1 MILLIL
7 DYGSGNIKSV
17 YNSIKQVLKDNNLNY
32 KIIVSNNISNINK
45 SDYIILPGVGS
56 FGNCMENLSNK
67 PGLLEN
73 LEEFVFIKK
82 KPFLGICVGMQ
93 LIAEYGLENGK
104 TNGLGW
110 IEGRVKH
117 LDIQGNLSKEKLKIP
132 HMGWNNL
139 KFKYNNHPVLENIT
153 ENEQFYFVH
162 SFALESN
169 NTNQIIA
176 STNYSQKIPAII
188 GKDNYIGVQFHP
200 EKSGNSG
207 QKFIYNWLKWCP

>member
-17 YNSIKQVLKDNNLNY
+17 YNSVKQVLKNNNLNN
-32 KIIVSNNISNINK
+32 KIIVSNNINDIKK

-56 FGNCMENLSNK
+56 FGNCMQNLSNK
-67 PGLLEN
+67 PGLLDH

-93 LIAEYGLENGK
+93 LTAEYGLENGK

-117 LDIQGNLSKEKLKIP
+117 LDIQGDLSKEKLKIP

-139 KFKYNNHPVLENIT
+139 KINYKNKLFDKVDEQDQFYYLHSYFFEANNTRNILASSYYGMSFPSVISKENI
-153 ENEQFYFVH
+153 
-162 SFALESN
+162 
-169 NTNQIIA
+169 
-176 STNYSQKIPAII
+176 
-188 GKDNYIGVQFHP
+188 IGVQFHP

-207 QKFIYNWLKWCP
+207 QKVLINWLTNY

>member
-67 PGLLEN
+67 PGLLDN

-139 KFKYNNHPVLENIT
+139 KVNYKNKLFDKV
-153 ENEQFYFVH
+153 NEQDQFYFLH
-162 SFALESN
+162 SYFFEAKNIRNIL
-169 NTNQIIA
+169 A
-176 STNYSQKIPAII
+176 SSYYGMSFPSVVCKENI
-188 GKDNYIGVQFHP
+188 IGVQFHP

-207 QKFIYNWLKWCP
+207 QKVLINWLNNY

>member
-17 YNSIKQVLKDNNLNY
+17 YNSVKQVLKDNDLNY
-32 KIIVSNNISNINK
+32 DIRVSKKIYNIKK

-56 FGNCMENLSNK
+56 FRNCMTNLSNT

-73 LEEFVFIKK
+73 LEEFVLIKK

-104 TNGLGW
+104 TRGLGW
-110 IEGRVKH
+110 IKGRVKH
-117 LDIQGNLSKEKLKIP
+117 LDILGNLTKNKLKIP

-139 KFKYNNHPVLENIT
+139 KVNYKNKLFEKV
-153 ENEQFYFVH
+153 NEQDQFYFLH
-162 SFALESN
+162 SYFVEADNIKNIL
-169 NTNQIIA
+169 A
-176 STNYSQKIPAII
+176 SSYYGISFPSVIFKENI
-188 GKDNYIGVQFHP
+188 IGVQFHP
-200 EKSGNSG
+200 EKSGISG
-207 QKFIYNWLKWCP
+207 QKVLINWLTNY